1 MPKATSLGAT
11 LENKLGVTAE
21 LIPGNN
27 GIFDVAVDGKII
39 YSKHQTGRFPED
51 QEIVDLLSESSK

>member
-1 MPKATSLGAT
+1 M
-11 LENKLGVTAE
+11 ENKLGVTAE